1 MRVRT
6 LFFASPPAAECK
18 GVSHGENKE
27 EHNIEEQQYCILPDE
42 WYSKFQIYVRRTV
55 ELV

>member
-18 GVSHGENKE
+18 GVSHGKNKE